1 MRSIP
6 SGALRE
12 LAMTA
17 ATIHSSRPDQWTAP
31 RQSLDPSL
39 RRMKYGP
46 LRPMDEDRGFFGRLF
61 GR

>member
-1 MRSIP
+1 
-6 SGALRE
+6 
-12 LAMTA
+12 MTA